1 MRQVIELQEAC
12 LATRPRAL
20 PTARQYGSRRAGLAY
35 ERLVASRTGGLHG
48 QWFKYRDINGSGYCQ
63 TDVILQLDGAAYVL
77 EVKLA
82 NVKEALKQL
91 LGLYIPVVRRALG
104 KPAFGIVIT
113 RCLTPDI
120 EPASIVT
127 SLGAAIERAK
137 TTVPVVHWLGR
148 GNL

>member
-1 MRQVIELQEAC
+1 MRQVIELQEAS

-48 QWFKYRDINGSGYCQ
+48 QWFRYRDINGSGYCQ
-63 TDVILQLDGAAYVL
+63 PDIILQLDGAAYVL
-77 EVKLA
+77 EVKLSNCA
-82 NVKEALKQL
+82 EARKQL
-91 LGLYIPVVRRALG
+91 LGLYIPVVSRALC
-104 KPAFGIVIT
+104 KPSFGIIIV
-113 RCLTPDI
+113 RCLTPDVD
-120 EPASIVT
+120 PNAVVT
-127 SLGAAIERAK
+127 CLGAAIERSR